1 MFAAPIFTRA
11 SVDPAAP
18 HRFAFKQRV
27 ALEQDPGRVAV
38 LMTPAFLAQ
47 VKQQGLPVFAIG
59 PERVEPHAVAGWV
72 LLNVKPRGNEAM
84 EALVRGI
91 AKQPG
96 VLFASPVFVDD
107 LGGPMFVTPTVLAAF
122 TGGVGADAKSALL
135 RDAGLAIE
143 EEFPAVG
150 VTLLRTLSAR
160 TGYEVLEA
168 ANTLALRAELQAAE
182 PDMIFTGR
190 GDFVPN
196 DAQFTSCWGLLNTGQ
211 SGGTAGIDMKASQ
224 AWDLTQGNSTIITVI
239 IDTGVDQAHPDI
251 QQVPGTNTTT
261 DASTTG
267 GPVNSFDNHGTAV
280 AGCVSATINNTI
292 GTVGVAP
299 GTRSASARTMISTS
313 SSGAWNSQASWT
325 VASINWAT
333 TIGARVTNNSNYYGF
348 TSATIE
354 TAYINTRN
362 AGMVHFASA
371 GNDASN
377 ALSYPSSLP
386 SVNAVSAISRT
397 GALASFSNFNT
408 NLSYSAPGVSVNS
421 TDRTGAPGYNTSD
434 YAVVQGTSFASPY
447 AAGVAALV
455 LSANP
460 ALTAV
465 QVEQLMETTATD
477 LGTAGFDNIYGYGLV
492 NAFAALNQI
501 YRPYLLARII
511 LEGPYD
517 SGPQLMRDDL
527 RSQGLVPAAEP
538 YTALGYTYLNGGG
551 ETTTPAVLAVT
562 GSNAIVDWVIV
573 ELRTNLAPTTI
584 MYSRAALLQRDG
596 EVVDMDGFS
605 PVRCNVVPGLYH
617 ISFRHRNH
625 LGFCA
630 SDQWNLNLQN
640 ITVADFTGTV
650 NNVFGTN
657 ARKDL
662 SGKMGM
668 WAGDVTFNNQLKY
681 AGSANDR
688 DPILTAIGGAVPT
701 NTVSG
706 YLGADINMNGQV
718 KYAGSANDRDI
729 LLQNIGGCA
738 HGGAER
744 AVAIE
749 SVPLLRASV
758 RLRREGDP
766 PGIGTSVFL
775 HGPSQRQWKIA
786 SYADASGIF

>member
-1 MFAAPIFTRA
+1 MHTLRFRA
-11 SVDPAAP
+11 SLLATAFLALCSRTASALPADPTAP
-18 HRFAFKQRV
+18 HLHRFKERV
-27 ALEQDPGRVAV
+27 ELRQDPGRVAV

-47 VKQQGLPVFAIG
+47 ARQQGLPVFAIG
-59 PERVEPHAVAGWV
+59 SERVEPHAVAGWV

-107 LGGPMFVTPTVLAAF
+107 LGGPMFVTPSVLTAF
-122 TGGVGADAKSALL
+122 TGGMGADAKGALL
-135 RDAGLAIE
+135 RDVGLAIE
-143 EEFPAVG
+143 KEFPAIG

-190 GDFVPN
+190 GDLVPN

-261 DASTTG
+261 DVSTTG
-267 GPVNSFDNHGTAV
+267 DPVNSFDNHGTAV

-299 GTRSASARTMISTS
+299 GTRSASARTMISTNS
-313 SSGAWNSQASWT
+313 NGNWSSQASWT

-386 SVNAVSAISRT
+386 SVNAVSSITRT
-397 GALASFSNFNT
+397 GALSSFSNFNA
-408 NLSYSAPGVSVNS
+408 NLSYSAPGSSINS
-421 TDRTGAPGYNTSD
+421 TDRSGAPGYNTGD
-434 YAVVQGTSFASPY
+434 YAIVQGTSFASPY

-455 LSANP
+455 LSADP
-460 ALTAV
+460 TLTALE
-465 QVEQLMETTATD
+465 VEQVLENTATD
-477 LGTAGFDNIYGYGLV
+477 LGTAGFDNTYGHGLV

-501 YRPYLLARII
+501 YRPYLLAKII

-517 SGPQLMRDDL
+517 SGAQLMRDDL
-527 RSQGLVPAAEP
+527 RSQGLVPVAEP
-538 YTALGYTYLNGGG
+538 YTGLGYAFLNGGG
-551 ETTTPAVLAVT
+551 ETTTPAVLAAT
-562 GSNAIVDWVIV
+562 GTNAIVDWVIV
-573 ELRTNLAPTTI
+573 ELRTNSAPTNI

-605 PVRCNVVPGLYH
+605 PVRCSVVPGLYH

-630 SDQWNLNLQN
+630 SDQWNLSLQN
-640 ITVADFTGTV
+640 IAQADFTGAAT
-650 NNVFGTN
+650 NVFGTN

-662 SGKMGM
+662 SGKLGM

-701 NTVSG
+701 NTLSG
-706 YLGADINMNGQV
+706 QYRMEDINMNGQV
-718 KYAGSANDRDI
+718 
-729 LLQNIGGCA
+729 
-738 HGGAER
+738 
-744 AVAIE
+744 
-749 SVPLLRASV
+749 
-758 RLRREGDP
+758 
-766 PGIGTSVFL
+766 
-775 HGPSQRQWKIA
+775 
-786 SYADASGIF
+786 